1 MLQKSIDYIEE
12 LKKTI
17 ENFENDKKNQNENI
31 ESIKL
36 Q

>member
-17 ENFENDKKNQNENI
+17 EIFENEKKNQNENI
-31 ESIKL
+31 ESIKK

>member
-17 ENFENDKKNQNENI
+17 EIFENDKKNQNENI

>member
-12 LKKTI
+12 LKKTT
-17 ENFENDKKNQNENI
+17 ENLENDKKNQNENI
-31 ESIKL
+31 NSIKL